1 MKKRKRSKARNK
13 VKLLARATPKRSNR
27 RTRGLTPKQI
37 QRLIPDRLP
46 NRIYTPEETA
56 ERQALFLAALARTGL
71 ENKSAKAA
79 GVSTSLVHKTWLC
92 EGTLREWTDAELD
105 AAETFRELMHEA
117 QEAAADLLEQE
128 ARRRGMKGIDKPV
141 WYKGRIV
148 GHMKEYSDRLLERL
162 LEAHRARFR
171 SKSEVKVDGLTPPTT
186 QITRIERVVVKPN
199 SQE

>member
-1 MKKRKRSKARNK
+1 MKKRKKSVARKVSKAVARARSKRK
-13 VKLLARATPKRSNR
+13 
-27 RTRGLTPKQI
+27 TRGLSAKQI
-37 QRLIPDRLP
+37 KRLIPDRTP
-46 NRIYTPEETA
+46 HRIYTPEETA
-56 ERQALFLAALARTGL
+56 ERQALFLTALARTGL

-92 EGTLREWTDAELD
+92 EGTLREWTEEELD
-105 AAETFRELMHEA
+105 AAEVFKEMMHEA
-117 QEAAADLLEQE
+117 HEAATDLLEAE

-171 SKSEVKVDGLTPPTT
+171 SKSEVKVDGIVPATPG
-186 QITRIERVVVKPN
+186 ITRIERVIVKPN